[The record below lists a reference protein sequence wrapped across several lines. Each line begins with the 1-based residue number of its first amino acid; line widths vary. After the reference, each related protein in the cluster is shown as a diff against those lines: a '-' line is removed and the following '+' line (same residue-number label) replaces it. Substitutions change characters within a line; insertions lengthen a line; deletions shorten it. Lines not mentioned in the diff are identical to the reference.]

1 MSSGK
6 EGSPL
11 HGTIA
16 GAMTSV
22 QPSTRQRERLR
33 QSVAPFLAF
42 FNGPFS
48 QLNLEPDVA
57 NFAVGNPQEMPLADY
72 VAALRSHVEPRDKD
86 WFAYKLSEPASQRT
100 VAETLTR
107 RTGMDWDPADV
118 AMTNGGFAALATAM
132 RTLVDP
138 GDEVIF
144 LSPPWFFYEQ
154 LILAAGGEP
163 VRVTLEPPA
172 FDLAVD
178 AIADAITPRTRAI
191 IVNSPHNPSGRIYGA
206 DDLQRLGTVLD
217 DASGRIGHPV
227 WIISDEPYNRIVFDG
242 REYTSPSQ
250 LYPHTIIT
258 YSYGKTLLAP
268 GQRIG
273 FLAVPPTL
281 AERAEV
287 RDEIFI
293 QQFAGG
299 YLFPNAL
306 LQHSLADLEKLSI
319 DVGAMQSRRD
329 RLVPAL
335 RDIGYECTM
344 PEGTFY
350 CMARSPVADD
360 VGFGDLLARHRV
372 LVLPGTIVEVPGWF
386 RISLTANDQMIEE
399 GIPRFA
405 AAWAEATRS

>member
-1 MSSGK
+1 
-6 EGSPL
+6 
-11 HGTIA
+11 
-16 GAMTSV
+16 
-22 QPSTRQRERLR
+22 
-33 QSVAPFLAF
+33 LAF

-57 NFAVGNPQEMPLADY
+57 NFAVGNPQEMPLPDY
-72 VAALRSHVEPRDKD
+72 VAALQRHVEPQDKD

-163 VRVTLEPPA
+163 VRVKLEPPA

-178 AIADAITPRTRAI
+178 GIAGAIGSRTRAV

-206 DDLQRLGTVLD
+206 DDLQRLAAVLAG
-217 DASGRIGHPV
+217 ASGRIGHPV
-227 WIISDEPYNRIVFDG
+227 WIISDEPYNRIIFDG
-242 REYTSPSQ
+242 REYTSPAQ
-250 LYPHTIIT
+250 LYPHTIVT

-273 FLAVPPTL
+273 FLTVPPTL
-281 AERAEV
+281 PERAEI
-287 RDEIFI
+287 RDEII
-293 QQFAGG
+293 LQQFAGG
-299 YLFPNAL
+299 YQFPNAL

-319 DVGAMQSRRD
+319 DVGAMQRRRD

-335 RDIGYECTM
+335 RGIGYECTM

-350 CMARSPVADD
+350 CMARSPIADD
-360 VGFGDLLARHRV
+360 VAFADILARHRV
-372 LVLPGTIVEVPGWF
+372 LVLPGTVVEVPGWF
-386 RISLTANDQMIEE
+386 RISLTANDAMVEDA
-399 GIPRFA
+399 IPRFA
-405 AAWAEATRS
+405 AAWAEAAAS